1 MQSNN
6 SNIPFLSV
14 LRYFR
19 STTPSWI
26 IFNIDLVISAVSVF
40 LAFLLRF
47 NFVIPPYIVNKFT
60 GILVII
66 LLVRALFCLL
76 GKTHSMIVRHTG
88 IRGLTRLV
96 FVVLVGS
103 ITLWLG
109 SMAYTHFFS
118 HELLLP
124 SSVIFIDFF
133 ITAYLMMVTRLLIK
147 FVFNVYRNNNKL
159 RSNVIIIGTE
169 ELAVAAKRALD
180 LDTEKSYR
188 VIAFLD
194 ERKNNHRKN
203 IDNIGIYPLTYLDDL
218 LENYTVDAII
228 IAKDRFSP
236 AKKAQLIDKCLHYKV
251 KILTAP
257 QFKTWLDGNFSTRQL
272 KQINIEDLLERE
284 PICLDTAKIADQLEG
299 KVVLVTGA
307 AGSIGSEIVRQIT
320 NFSPAKII
328 LLDQAETPLYNI
340 EMELTGKLHFHNYEL
355 VIGDIVN
362 IPRMN
367 QIFENTHVD
376 IIYHAAAYKHVPM
389 MENNPS
395 EAVRNNVMGTK
406 IMADLADRYNVKKFV
421 MISTDKAVNPTNI
434 MGTSKRIAEM
444 YIQSLNNTSKT
455 SFITTR
461 FGNVLGSNGS
471 AIPLFKKQIE
481 QGGPVTVTHPE
492 ITRFFMTIPEACQL
506 VLEAGSMG
514 KGGEIFIFDMGKSIK
529 MVDIVKNMIRL
540 SGLEVDRDIEIKFV
554 GLRPGE
560 KLYEELLCDKENN
573 LPTHNSKI
581 MIAKV
586 AYNDFSAISEY
597 IHQFEK
603 LITAQNNFEI
613 VKLMKQVVPEYVSQ
627 NSVYEIL
634 DTQIADETKFAMN

>member
-6 SNIPFLSV
+6 SNIPFLRV

-26 IFNIDLVISAVSVF
+26 IFNIDLVISAASLL
-40 LAFLLRF
+40 LAYLLRF
-47 NFVIPPYIVNKFT
+47 NFAIPPYIVGKFT
-60 GILVII
+60 GILFVV
-66 LLVRALFCLL
+66 LLVRAVSCLL
-76 GKTHSMIVRHTG
+76 GKTHTMIVRHTG

-103 ITLWLG
+103 ITLWGL
-109 SMAYTHFFS
+109 SMIYTHWFS
-118 HELLLP
+118 NELLLP
-124 SSVIFIDFF
+124 ASVIFIDFF
-133 ITAYLMMVTRLLIK
+133 VSAYLMMVTRLLIK

-159 RSNVIIIGTE
+159 RSNVIIIGSE

-180 LDTEKSYR
+180 LDTEKNYR

-194 ERKNNHRKN
+194 ERKSSHKKN

-218 LENYTVDAII
+218 LENYSVDAII
-228 IAKDRFSP
+228 IAKDRFSS
-236 AKKAQLIDKCLHYKV
+236 AQKAQLIDKCLNYKV
-251 KILTAP
+251 RILTAP

-272 KQINIEDLLERE
+272 KQINIEDLLERD

-362 IPRMN
+362 LSRMN
-367 QIFENTHVD
+367 QIFEDTHVD

-406 IMADLADRYNVKKFV
+406 IMADLAVRHNVKKFV

-444 YIQSLNNTSKT
+444 YIQSLNNISKT

-540 SGLEVDRDIEIKFV
+540 SGLEVDKDIEIKFV

-573 LPTHNSKI
+573 IPTYNSKI
-581 MIAKV
+581 MIAKGIF
-586 AYNDFSAISEY
+586 NDFTAISEY

-603 LITAQNNFEI
+603 LISAQNNFEI
-613 VKLMKQVVPEYVSQ
+613 VKLMKHVVPEYVSQ

-634 DTQIADETKFAMN
+634 DTQIADETKFVMN